1 MALIHTSNPN
11 TANQKVTLYVANAGD
26 SRSVLC
32 RQNGDRFENFD
43 MSVDHKPDNT
53 DEKKRIEKAGGF
65 VSDGRVNGNLNLS
78 RALGDLEYKR
88 DDKLKSHEQ
97 LIIAVPDVKV
107 EALTKN
113 DRFLLMGCD
122 GVFETLNHQE
132 LINVINEQLKTDPK
146 SPREPTKEEL

>member
-1 MALIHTSNPN
+1 MDELLNTQQGQKEINQIKGGDDDVSYAGCTANVALIHTANPN
-11 TANQKVTLYVANAGD
+11 TNNPKITLYVANSGD

-32 RQNGDRFENFD
+32 RQNGLEDGKPKYENFD

-53 DEKKRIEKAGGF
+53 EEKRRIEKAGGF

-97 LIIAVPDVKV
+97 LIIAVPDVK
-107 EALTKN
+107 E
-113 DRFLLMGCD
+113 
-122 GVFETLNHQE
+122 
-132 LINVINEQLKTDPK
+132 
-146 SPREPTKEEL
+146 